1 MDSSATAVAFV
12 VGTAINTC
20 VMAYGARRLLNVRFS
35 LFRTIVAGVIGQG
48 VANPIITALIGD
60 LDGRQELT
68 PLLWF
73 VCLGFACA
81 LLVSM
86 TLLVLWEAFV
96 PTGSVPSPLFWFGGA
111 RSRVARTRRYWRIT
125 FIVLRHGLGPY
136 LRGRARRGPTSQE
149 GRERLARSFT
159 DSLEQAGVAFV
170 KFGQVLSTRRDV
182 LPPEFVAELGRL
194 QDRATPVP
202 WPDIEQVIQD
212 ELGAPPEDVFASFD
226 RTPLAAAS
234 VAQVHAAT
242 LRSGEDV
249 VVKVQRP
256 GVLTVVERDLDIV
269 GRLART
275 LQFRAGWAKAFG
287 VVDLADGFATALR
300 EELDFRVEARNMAS
314 VAAAVTARGSDIVIP
329 HPYDDLCTGRILVMQ
344 RLHGTPLSQAGP
356 LIDAREAR
364 RETAREPG
372 GEAGQEAAREPG
384 QEPGRGDPREAGRE
398 AGQGDARGAGRE
410 AGQGVRREA
419 GRGDARGM
427 DRTKLAHAVLD
438 TVLRQIVLDGV
449 FHADPHPGNILLLDD
464 GRLGLIDFGSVGR
477 LDAGLR
483 GCLQRMLLAMNR
495 GDAIAVTDAFLEVVA
510 RPDELDEQ
518 ALARAL
524 GAFMARHLGAG
535 SVPDMATF
543 TDLFRLVARFDLNV
557 PPEIAAVFR
566 ALATLEGGLSEL
578 APGFG
583 IVTGAQEFG
592 ETYLRERL
600 RPASLQEA
608 AADELVGLLP
618 MLRRLPRRLD
628 RITAAAEA
636 GRLTMNVRLFA
647 DEGDRRTVT
656 GLLQQALLTVLAST
670 AGVMAVM
677 LLGLKGGPSMTSDV
691 TLYQFFGYC
700 GLVICSVLS
709 LRVLAV
715 IFRR

>member
-1 MDSSATAVAFV
+1 MNSSAAIVAFIG
-12 VGTAINTC
+12 GTAMNTW

-35 LFRTIVAGVIGQG
+35 LFRTVVAGAIGQG
-48 VANPIITALIGD
+48 VASPIITALISDLGD
-60 LDGRQELT
+60 RRELT

-86 TLLVLWEAFV
+86 TTLVLWEAFV
-96 PTGSVPSPLFWFGGA
+96 PSGTVPSPLYWFGGV
-111 RSRVARTRRYWRIT
+111 RSRIARTRRYWRIS
-125 FIVLRHGLGPY
+125 FIFLRHGLGPY
-136 LRGRARRGPTSQE
+136 LRGRAKPNPHT
-149 GRERLARSFT
+149 ARSFT
-159 DSLEQAGVAFV
+159 HALEQGGVVFV
-170 KFGQVLSTRRDV
+170 KLGQVLSTRRDV
-182 LPPEFVAELGRL
+182 LPTEFVQELGRL

-202 WPDIEQVIQD
+202 WPEIERTLRQ
-212 ELGAPPEDVFASFD
+212 ELGDPDEVFADFD

-234 VAQVHAAT
+234 IAQVHTAT
-242 LRSGEDV
+242 LRSGEEV
-249 VVKVQRP
+249 VVKIQRP
-256 GVLTVVERDLDIV
+256 GIRAVVERDLDIV

-275 LQFRAGWAKAFG
+275 LHDRAGWARAFG
-287 VVDLADGFATALR
+287 VVELADGFATALR

-314 VAAAVTARGSDIVIP
+314 VAATARNTDVVIP
-329 HPYDDLCTGRILVMQ
+329 RPYDDLCTSRVLVMQ
-344 RLHGTPLSQAGP
+344 RLHGTALGKAGP
-356 LIDAREAR
+356 RIDAR
-364 RETAREPG
+364 
-372 GEAGQEAAREPG
+372 
-384 QEPGRGDPREAGRE
+384 
-398 AGQGDARGAGRE
+398 
-410 AGQGVRREA
+410 GV
-419 GRGDARGM
+419 
-427 DRTKLAHAVLD
+427 DRTKLANTLLD

-477 LDAGLR
+477 LDTELR
-483 GCLQRMLLAMNR
+483 GCLQRMLIAMNR
-495 GDAIAVTDAFLEVVA
+495 GDAVAVTDAFLEVVA

-524 GAFMARHLGAG
+524 GAFMARHLGPG
-535 SVPDMATF
+535 TTPDMAMF
-543 TDLFRLVARFDLNV
+543 TDLFRLVARFDLAV
-557 PPEIAAVFR
+557 PAEIAAVFR
-566 ALATLEGGLSEL
+566 ALATLEGGLTEL

-583 IVTGAQEFG
+583 IVHEAQAFG

-608 AADELVGLLP
+608 ANDELISLMP

-636 GRLTMNVRLFA
+636 GRLTMNIRLFA
-647 DEGDRRTVT
+647 DETDRRTVT
-656 GLLQQALLTVLAST
+656 GLLQQVLLTILAST

-677 LLGLKGGPSMTSDV
+677 LLGLRDGPAMTADV
-691 TLYQFFGYC
+691 SLFQFFGYC
-700 GLVICSVLS
+700 GLVVCSVLS

>member
-1 MDSSATAVAFV
+1 MA
-12 VGTAINTC
+12 GT
-20 VMAYGARRLLNVRFS
+20 L
-35 LFRTIVAGVIGQG
+35 GQG
-48 VANPIITALIGD
+48 VASPIITSLIGD
-60 LDGRQELT
+60 LDRRQELT

-86 TLLVLWEAFV
+86 TVLVLWEAFV
-96 PTGSVPSPLFWFGGA
+96 PTGSVPSPLYWFAGV

-125 FIVLRHGLGPY
+125 FIFLRHGLGPY
-136 LRGRARRGPTSQE
+136 LRGRARRGPASPE

-159 DSLEQAGVAFV
+159 EALEQAGVAFV
-170 KFGQVLSTRRDV
+170 KLGQVLSTRRDV
-182 LPPEFVAELGRL
+182 LPPEFVRELGRL
-194 QDRATPVP
+194 QDRAAPVP
-202 WPDIEQVIQD
+202 WHEIEEVIRE
-212 ELGAPPEDVFASFD
+212 ELGAPPEVVFASFD

-234 VAQVHAAT
+234 VAQVHTAT

-249 VVKVQRP
+249 VVKIQRP
-256 GVLTVVERDLDIV
+256 GVRTVVERDLDIV

-275 LQFRAGWAKAFG
+275 LQSRAGWARAFG
-287 VVDLADGFATALR
+287 VVDLADGFAAALR

-314 VAAAVTARGSDIVIP
+314 VAAAGAARGADVVIP
-329 HPYDDLCTGRILVMQ
+329 HPYDDLCTGRILVTQ
-344 RLHGTPLSQAGP
+344 RLDGTALGQAGP
-356 LIDAREAR
+356 LIDAK
-364 RETAREPG
+364 
-372 GEAGQEAAREPG
+372 
-384 QEPGRGDPREAGRE
+384 
-398 AGQGDARGAGRE
+398 
-410 AGQGVRREA
+410 
-419 GRGDARGM
+419 GM
-427 DRTKLAHAVLD
+427 DRTKLAHALLD

-477 LDAGLR
+477 LDTELR

-495 GDAIAVTDAFLEVVA
+495 GDAVAVTDAFLEVVA

-518 ALARAL
+518 RLARAL

-535 SVPDMATF
+535 STPDMTMF
-543 TDLFRLVARFDLNV
+543 TELFRLVARFDLAV

-566 ALATLEGGLSEL
+566 ALATLEGGLTEL

-583 IVTGAQEFG
+583 IVHEAKEFG

-608 AADELVGLLP
+608 AADELMGVLP

-636 GRLTMNVRLFA
+636 GRLSVNVRLFA

-656 GLLQQALLTVLAST
+656 GLLQQVLLTILAST

-691 TLYQFFGYC
+691 TLYRFFGYC

>member
-1 MDSSATAVAFV
+1 MDTSAAVLAFV
-12 VGTAINTC
+12 VGTAINTW
-20 VMAYGARRLLNVRFS
+20 VMAYGARRLLNVRFP
-35 LFRTIVAGVIGQG
+35 LFRTVAAGAIGQG
-48 VANPIITALIGD
+48 VASPIITSLIDG
-60 LDGRQELT
+60 LDNGTVT

-86 TLLVLWEAFV
+86 TVLVLWEAFV
-96 PTGSVPSPLFWFGGA
+96 PTGFVPSPLYWFGGL

-125 FIVLRHGLGPY
+125 FIFLRHGLGPY
-136 LRGRARRGPTSQE
+136 LRGRARPASPQ
-149 GRERLARSFT
+149 GRERLAHELT
-159 DSLEQAGVAFV
+159 QALEQAGVAFV
-170 KFGQVLSTRRDV
+170 KLGQVLSTRRDV

-194 QDRATPVP
+194 QDRAAPVP
-202 WPDIEQVIQD
+202 WPEIERVIRE
-212 ELGAPPEDVFASFD
+212 ELGAPSADVFAAFD

-249 VVKVQRP
+249 VVKIQRP
-256 GVLTVVERDLDIV
+256 GIGPVVDRDLDIV

-275 LQFRAGWAKAFG
+275 LQSRAGWARAFG
-287 VVDLADGFATALR
+287 VVDLAEGFATALR

-314 VAAAVTARGSDIVIP
+314 VAAAATARGGSDVVIP
-329 HPYDDLCTGRILVMQ
+329 HPYDDLCTPRVLVMQ
-344 RLHGTPLSQAGP
+344 RLHGTALGKAGP
-356 LIDAREAR
+356 RIDR
-364 RETAREPG
+364 
-372 GEAGQEAAREPG
+372 AAL
-384 QEPGRGDPREAGRE
+384 
-398 AGQGDARGAGRE
+398 
-410 AGQGVRREA
+410 
-419 GRGDARGM
+419 
-427 DRTKLAHAVLD
+427 DRTKLAHALLD
-438 TVLRQIVLDGV
+438 TLLRQIVLDGV

-477 LDAGLR
+477 LDTELR

-495 GDAIAVTDAFLEVVA
+495 GDAVAVTDAFLEVVA

-518 ALARAL
+518 ALVRAL

-535 SVPDMATF
+535 STPDMTMF
-543 TDLFRLVARFDLNV
+543 TDLFRLVARFDLAV
-557 PPEIAAVFR
+557 PAEVAAVFR
-566 ALATLEGGLSEL
+566 ALATLEGGLTEL
-578 APGFG
+578 APGFA
-583 IVTGAQEFG
+583 IVTEAQEFG

-608 AADELVGLLP
+608 AADEMVSLLP

-636 GRLTMNVRLFA
+636 GRLTMNIRLFA

-656 GLLQQALLTVLAST
+656 GLLQQVLLTILAST
-670 AGVMAVM
+670 AGVMAVL
-677 LLGLKGGPSMTSDV
+677 LLGLRGGPTMTPDV

>member
-1 MDSSATAVAFV
+1 VNSSAAIVAFIG
-12 VGTAINTC
+12 GTAINTW

-35 LFRTIVAGVIGQG
+35 LFRTVVAGAIGQG
-48 VANPIITALIGD
+48 VASPIITALISDLGD
-60 LDGRQELT
+60 RRELT

-86 TLLVLWEAFV
+86 TTLVLWEAFV
-96 PTGSVPSPLFWFGGA
+96 PSGTVPSPLYWFGGV
-111 RSRVARTRRYWRIT
+111 RSRIARTRRYWRIS
-125 FIVLRHGLGPY
+125 FIFLRHGLGPY
-136 LRGRARRGPTSQE
+136 LRGRAKPNPHT
-149 GRERLARSFT
+149 ARSFT
-159 DSLEQAGVAFV
+159 HALEQGGVVFV
-170 KFGQVLSTRRDV
+170 KLGQVLSTRRDV
-182 LPPEFVAELGRL
+182 LPAEFVQELGRL

-202 WPDIEQVIQD
+202 WPEIEHALRQ
-212 ELGAPPEDVFASFD
+212 ELGDPGEVFADFD

-234 VAQVHAAT
+234 IAQVHTAT
-242 LRSGEDV
+242 LRSGKEV
-249 VVKVQRP
+249 VVKIQRP
-256 GVLTVVERDLDIV
+256 GIRAVVERDLDIV

-275 LQFRAGWAKAFG
+275 RHDRAGWARAFG
-287 VVDLADGFATALR
+287 VVELADGFATALR

-314 VAAAVTARGSDIVIP
+314 VAATARNTDVVIP
-329 HPYDDLCTGRILVMQ
+329 RPYDDLCTSRVLVMQ
-344 RLHGTPLSQAGP
+344 RLHGTALGKAGP
-356 LIDAREAR
+356 RIDAK
-364 RETAREPG
+364 
-372 GEAGQEAAREPG
+372 
-384 QEPGRGDPREAGRE
+384 
-398 AGQGDARGAGRE
+398 
-410 AGQGVRREA
+410 GV
-419 GRGDARGM
+419 
-427 DRTKLAHAVLD
+427 DRTKLANTLLD

-477 LDAGLR
+477 LDTELR
-483 GCLQRMLLAMNR
+483 GCLQRMLIAMNR
-495 GDAIAVTDAFLEVVA
+495 GDAVAVTDAFLEVVA

-524 GAFMARHLGAG
+524 GAFMARHLGPG
-535 SVPDMATF
+535 TTPDMAMF
-543 TDLFRLVARFDLNV
+543 TDLFRLVARFDLAV
-557 PPEIAAVFR
+557 PAEIAAVFR
-566 ALATLEGGLSEL
+566 ALATLEGGLTEL

-583 IVTGAQEFG
+583 IVHEAQAFG

-608 AADELVGLLP
+608 ANDELISLMP

-636 GRLTMNVRLFA
+636 GRLTMNIRLFA
-647 DEGDRRTVT
+647 DETDRRTVT
-656 GLLQQALLTVLAST
+656 GLLQQVLLTILAST

-677 LLGLKGGPSMTSDV
+677 LLGLRDGPAMTADV
-691 TLYQFFGYC
+691 SLFQFFGYC
-700 GLVICSVLS
+700 GLVVCSVLS

>member
-1 MDSSATAVAFV
+1 MNSSAAVVAFIS
-12 VGTAINTC
+12 GTAINTW

-35 LFRTIVAGVIGQG
+35 PFRTVVAGALGQG
-48 VANPIITALIGD
+48 VASPIITALIGD
-60 LDGRQELT
+60 LGDRREVT

-86 TLLVLWEAFV
+86 TTLVLWEAFV
-96 PTGSVPSPLFWFGGA
+96 PSGTVPSPLAWFGGV
-111 RSRVARTRRYWRIT
+111 RSRMARTRRYRRIS
-125 FIVLRHGLGPY
+125 FIFLRHGLGPY
-136 LRGRARRGPTSQE
+136 LRGRAKPNPHT
-149 GRERLARSFT
+149 ARSFT
-159 DSLEQAGVAFV
+159 HALEQGGVVFV
-170 KFGQVLSTRRDV
+170 KLGQVLSTRRDV
-182 LPPEFVAELGRL
+182 LPAEFVQELGRL

-202 WPDIEQVIQD
+202 WPEIERVLRR
-212 ELGAPPEDVFASFD
+212 ELGDPGEVFAAFD

-242 LRSGEDV
+242 LRSGEEV

-256 GVLTVVERDLDIV
+256 GVRAVVERDLDIV

-275 LQFRAGWAKAFG
+275 LHDRAGWARAFG
-287 VVDLADGFATALR
+287 VVDLAHGFAEALR

-314 VAAAVTARGSDIVIP
+314 VAATARGGDVVIP
-329 HPYDDLCTGRILVMQ
+329 RPYDDLCTSRVLVMQ
-344 RLHGTPLSQAGP
+344 RLDGVALGKAGP
-356 LIDAREAR
+356 RIDAR
-364 RETAREPG
+364 
-372 GEAGQEAAREPG
+372 
-384 QEPGRGDPREAGRE
+384 
-398 AGQGDARGAGRE
+398 
-410 AGQGVRREA
+410 GV
-419 GRGDARGM
+419 
-427 DRTKLAHAVLD
+427 DRTKLANTLLD

-477 LDAGLR
+477 LDSELR
-483 GCLQRMLLAMNR
+483 GGLQRMLIAMNR
-495 GDAIAVTDAFLEVVA
+495 GDAVAVTDAFLEFTA

-524 GAFMARHLGAG
+524 GAFMARHLGPG
-535 SVPDMATF
+535 TTPDMTMF
-543 TDLFRLVARFDLNV
+543 TDLFRLVARFDLAV
-557 PPEIAAVFR
+557 PAEIAAVFR
-566 ALATLEGGLSEL
+566 ALATLEGGLTEL

-583 IVTGAQEFG
+583 IVQEAQAFG

-608 AADELVGLLP
+608 ASDELVSLMP

-628 RITAAAEA
+628 RIAAAAEA

-647 DEGDRRTVT
+647 DEADRRTVT
-656 GLLQQALLTVLAST
+656 GLLQQVLLTVLAST

-677 LLGLKGGPSMTSDV
+677 LLGLDDGPAMTPEVS
-691 TLYQFFGYC
+691 LFQFFGYC

>member
-1 MDSSATAVAFV
+1 MNSSATVVAFV
-12 VGTAINTC
+12 TGTAVSTF

-35 LFRTIVAGVIGQG
+35 PFRTIVAGAVGQG
-48 VANPIITALIGD
+48 MANPITTALIGD
-60 LDGRQELT
+60 LDRHRELT
-68 PLLWF
+68 PLFWF

-96 PTGSVPSPLFWFGGA
+96 PTGSVPSPLYWFGGA

-125 FIVLRHGLGPY
+125 FIFLRHGLGPY
-136 LRGRARRGPTSQE
+136 LRGRARRGPTSPE

-159 DSLEQAGVAFV
+159 ESLEQAGVAFV
-170 KFGQVLSTRRDV
+170 KLGQVLSTRRDV

-194 QDRATPVP
+194 QDRAAPVA
-202 WPDIEQVIQD
+202 WPEIERVIRD
-212 ELGAPPEDVFASFD
+212 ELGAPPEEVFASFD
-226 RTPLAAAS
+226 KTPLAAAS
-234 VAQVHAAT
+234 VAQVHTAT

-256 GVLTVVERDLDIV
+256 GVRTVVERDLDIV

-275 LQFRAGWAKAFG
+275 LQSRAAWAKAVG
-287 VVDLADGFATALR
+287 AVDLADGFAAALR
-300 EELDFRVEARNMAS
+300 EELDFRVEARNVAS
-314 VAAAVTARGSDIVIP
+314 VAAAATARGSDVVIP
-329 HPYDDLCTGRILVMQ
+329 HPYDDLCTGRVLVMQ
-344 RLHGTPLSQAGP
+344 RLHGTPLGQAGP
-356 LIDAREAR
+356 LIAERA
-364 RETAREPG
+364 
-372 GEAGQEAAREPG
+372 
-384 QEPGRGDPREAGRE
+384 
-398 AGQGDARGAGRE
+398 
-410 AGQGVRREA
+410 
-419 GRGDARGM
+419 GM
-427 DRTKLAHAVLD
+427 DRTKLAHTVLD

-449 FHADPHPGNILLLDD
+449 FHADPHPGNILLLDN

-477 LDAGLR
+477 LDTVLR
-483 GCLQRMLLAMNR
+483 DCLQRMLHAMNR

-535 SVPDMATF
+535 STPDMAMF
-543 TDLFRLVARFDLNV
+543 TDLFRLVARFDLAV

-566 ALATLEGGLSEL
+566 ALATLEGGLTGL
-578 APGFG
+578 APGFR
-583 IVTGAQEFG
+583 VVAEAQEFG
-592 ETYLRERL
+592 ETCLRERM

-608 AADELVGLLP
+608 AADELMGLLP

-628 RITAAAEA
+628 RIAAAAES

-647 DEGDRRTVT
+647 DEGDRRTIT

-691 TLYQFFGYC
+691 TLYQFIGYC

-715 IFRR
+715 IFRRRPHDDRTGV

>member
-1 MDSSATAVAFV
+1 MDTSATVVAFV
-12 VGTAINTC
+12 IGTTISTW

-35 LFRTIVAGVIGQG
+35 LFRTITAGAVGQG
-48 VANPIITALIGD
+48 MANPITTSLIGD
-60 LDGRQELT
+60 LGERRQLT
-68 PLLWF
+68 PMLWF

-96 PTGSVPSPLFWFGGA
+96 PTGSVPSPLSWFGGV

-125 FIVLRHGLGPY
+125 FIFLRHGLGPY
-136 LRGRARRGPTSQE
+136 LRGRARPTSPE
-149 GRERLARSFT
+149 GRERLARELT
-159 DSLEQAGVAFV
+159 QALEQAGVAFV
-170 KFGQVLSTRRDV
+170 KLGQVMSTRRDV
-182 LPPEFVAELGRL
+182 LPPEFVSELGRL
-194 QDRATPVP
+194 QDRAAPVP
-202 WPDIEQVIQD
+202 WPEIERVIQE
-212 ELGAPPEDVFASFD
+212 ELGALPEDVFAAFD

-234 VAQVHAAT
+234 VAQVHTAT

-256 GVLTVVERDLDIV
+256 GIRTVVERDLDIV

-275 LQFRAGWAKAFG
+275 LQGRAGWAKAFG
-287 VVDLADGFATALR
+287 VVDLADGFAAALR

-314 VAAAVTARGSDIVIP
+314 VAAAGTARGSDIVVP

-344 RLHGTPLSQAGP
+344 RLHGVAIGKAGP
-356 LIDAREAR
+356 RIDR
-364 RETAREPG
+364 
-372 GEAGQEAAREPG
+372 Q
-384 QEPGRGDPREAGRE
+384 
-398 AGQGDARGAGRE
+398 
-410 AGQGVRREA
+410 
-419 GRGDARGM
+419 GM
-427 DRTKLAHAVLD
+427 DRAKLAHTLLD

-449 FHADPHPGNILLLDD
+449 FHADPHPGNIMLLDD

-477 LDAGLR
+477 LDTELR

-495 GDAIAVTDAFLEVVA
+495 GDAVAVTDAFLEVVA

-518 ALARAL
+518 GLARAL
-524 GAFMARHLGAG
+524 GAFMTRHLGAG
-535 SVPDMATF
+535 SIPDMTMF
-543 TDLFRLVARFDLNV
+543 TDLFRLVARYDLAV
-557 PPEIAAVFR
+557 PAEIAAVFR
-566 ALATLEGGLSEL
+566 ALATLEGGLTEL

-583 IVTGAQEFG
+583 IVGEAQEFG

-600 RPASLQEA
+600 RPGSLQEA
-608 AADELVGLLP
+608 AADELMGLLP

-636 GRLTMNVRLFA
+636 GRLTLNVRLFA

-656 GLLQQALLTVLAST
+656 GLLQQVLLTILAST
-670 AGVMAVM
+670 SGVMAVL
-677 LLGLKGGPSMTSDV
+677 LLGLKGGPVMTPAVS
-691 TLYQFFGYC
+691 LYQFFGYC
-700 GLVICSVLS
+700 GLVVCSVLS